1 MTAERYTVVLTG
13 FLSTR
18 KPGEYLYLIMN
29 DDPVQIGGG
38 GALRRGRPPSERLRR
53 EIPFQ
58 DLPEDAGVWRSRC
71 TGSSGGSSVTGS
83 VIGGI

>member
-1 MTAERYTVVLTG
+1 MTAERFTVVLTG

-58 DLPEDAGVWRSRC
+58 NLPEGCRRLALEVYRGLW
-71 TGSSGGSSVTGS
+71 GL
-83 VIGGI
+83 